1 MNPNRQSIV
10 VFPAPPMPG
19 ANAAKARANRRRER
33 RPDRTRFTPRSGTA
47 LRALSVVAEAT
58 TCQPRPRTFHSQKT
72 RRAGPHHLNVART
85 APHATP
91 KTVQRAAPRYLN
103 AARSLRAAQVH
114 QKKDRCA
121 AAHYRTAARIASAPD
136 AVRARL
142 TPKMLAAPRHRR
154 VARIASAVDAASR
167 LPWCGDEESP
177 SHPPLLRRAS
187 GAPRLAQTVQRAAS
201 RYLNV
206 ARIASAPDAVR
217 ARFCPRARRAP
228 APISNP
234 LPAIRKQ
241 RKPLK
246 TKPK

>member
-1 MNPNRQSIV
+1 MNPNRQSVV
-10 VFPAPPMPG
+10 VFPAPPMPS

-33 RPDRTRFTPRSGTA
+33 RQDRTRFAPRSGTA

-72 RRAGPHHLNVART
+72 QRAGPPHLNVART
-85 APHATP
+85 AHHASP

-121 AAHYRTAARIASAPD
+121 TAHYRTAARIASAPD

-154 VARIASAVDAASR
+154 VARIASAVDAVRACLGAAMKNHR
-167 LPWCGDEESP
+167 RTRHFCAAPVA
-177 SHPPLLRRAS
+177 HRAS
-187 GAPRLAQTVQRAAS
+187 PKTVQRAAS

-217 ARFCPRARRAP
+217 ARFCPRARRAS